1 MNSKQRVMMAFDHR
15 EPDRVPAWLGM
26 SPAFQQKAMQRLQL
40 PDDESLALYVGDDF
54 RRVVAPYAG
63 PDHASP
69 SVDLP
74 PGATYRSVF
83 GILRHGYE
91 GGQPMNHPLIQAT
104 TTAEVEAY
112 PWPDPAWID
121 VSRIRADAESY
132 AGQYA
137 ILGGEWSPFWHDA
150 IDLLGMENLLYKMF
164 DMPALVEAVLAHIVD
179 YYLAVSQR
187 IFEEADDLI
196 DIFFI
201 GNDFG
206 SQTGPLISDKL
217 FRRFLLPHL
226 RRLIDLGHAYGL
238 EVLLHCCG
246 GFEPLIPA
254 MIEVGLDG
262 LQGLQPNCR
271 GMDPATLKARYGADL
286 LLMGSINTQLLI
298 EGTPDSVRAET
309 RRILEIMKP
318 GGGYV
323 ACPSH
328 DYVLYET
335 PVENV
340 VALYET
346 VRAHGPY

>member
-1 MNSKQRVMMAFDHR
+1 MNSKQRVMTAFDHR
-15 EPDRVPAWLGM
+15 EPDRVPVWLGM
-26 SPAFQQKAMQRLQL
+26 SPAFQEKAKQHLKL
-40 PDDESLALYVGDDF
+40 PDDESLARYVGDDF

-63 PDHASP
+63 PDYASP
-69 SVDLP
+69 TDDLP

-91 GGQPMNHPLIQAT
+91 GGQPMNHPLLQAT

-121 VSRIRADAESY
+121 VSRIRADAASY
-132 AGQYA
+132 AGQVA

-150 IDLLGMENLLYKMF
+150 IDLLGMENLLYKMY
-164 DMPALVEAVLAHIVD
+164 DMPALVDAVLAHIVD
-179 YYLAVSQR
+179 YYFAVSQR
-187 IFEEADDLI
+187 IFEEAADLI
-196 DIFFI
+196 DVFFI

-206 SQTGPLISDKL
+206 SQTGPLISDRL

-226 RRLIDLGHAYGL
+226 ERLIDLGHAYGL
-238 EVLLHCCG
+238 KVLLHCCG

-254 MIEVGLDG
+254 MIEAGLDG

-271 GMDPATLKARYGADL
+271 GMDPASLKARYGADL
-286 LLMGSINTQLLI
+286 LLMGSINSQQLI

-346 VRAHGPY
+346 VRACGAY